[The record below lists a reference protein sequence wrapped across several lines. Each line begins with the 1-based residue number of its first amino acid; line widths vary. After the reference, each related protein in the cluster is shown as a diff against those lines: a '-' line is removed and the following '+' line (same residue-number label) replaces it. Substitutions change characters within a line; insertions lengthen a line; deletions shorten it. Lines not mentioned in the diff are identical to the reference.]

1 MATAF
6 SDVRTLDA
14 VPARAA
20 LALVRRSAPRVPTYA
35 SSQRRIRWPLV
46 IALALVHAL
55 IAVAILLETPAMQ
68 QFRRPDPVPVTIV
81 PDLPKPP
88 PPQTPP
94 KPLPVKRL
102 APMPVAEPPTV
113 VVPDLPRAVELPT
126 ITLPP
131 DPPKLAPPVAVI
143 APPGP
148 VAAAPAAE
156 AFVAP
161 RFDAA
166 YLDNPPPAYPSISR
180 RQREEGRVLL
190 RVRVGAD
197 GRAESVEI
205 AGSSGHERLDHA
217 ALDAVRR
224 WRFLP
229 ARRGADAV
237 AAYVNVPIAFTL
249 DRA

>member
-35 SSQRRIRWPLV
+35 SSQRRVRWSLV

-55 IAVAILLETPAMQ
+55 VAVGILLETPAMQ
-68 QFRRPDPVPVTIV
+68 QFRRPDPVAVTIV

-88 PPQTPP
+88 PQKPP
-94 KPLPVKRL
+94 KPLPVKRF
-102 APMPVAEPPTV
+102 APTPLAEPPPV
-113 VVPDLPRAVELPT
+113 VVPDLPRMVELPT

-131 DPPKLAPPVAVI
+131 ELPKVAPPVAVI

-156 AFVAP
+156 PFVAP

-166 YLDNPPPAYPSISR
+166 YLENPPPAYPSISR

-197 GRAESVEI
+197 GHAESVEI
-205 AGSSGHERLDHA
+205 ARSSGHERLDHA

-224 WRFLP
+224 WRFVP